1 MSAFRFSKTEKAT
14 AIFNTS
20 NDDLRKKL
28 KFPEYYTSIKPVD
41 NVDPVDPSGNQ
52 KVLVGDA
59 STVNGN
65 NGNGKRSW
73 ISKVWEVIRKDFHV
87 DKFSNVSKTQE
98 VKDLNNLSAVLSQ
111 LCAASQVYAEDA
123 KEFFSHENSL
133 NQLLLSKMTIC
144 ITPSQ
149 ILQMSLLPYH
159 QLMYLFHFLDLMFLL
174 WMDQLLFIW

>member
-1 MSAFRFSKTEKAT
+1 M
-14 AIFNTS
+14 
-20 NDDLRKKL
+20 
-28 KFPEYYTSIKPVD
+28 
-41 NVDPVDPSGNQ
+41 
-52 KVLVGDA
+52 
-59 STVNGN
+59 
-65 NGNGKRSW
+65 
-73 ISKVWEVIRKDFHV
+73 IRKDFHV

-123 KEFFSHENSL
+123 KEFCSHENSP

-174 WMDQLLFIW
+174 WMDQLLFI